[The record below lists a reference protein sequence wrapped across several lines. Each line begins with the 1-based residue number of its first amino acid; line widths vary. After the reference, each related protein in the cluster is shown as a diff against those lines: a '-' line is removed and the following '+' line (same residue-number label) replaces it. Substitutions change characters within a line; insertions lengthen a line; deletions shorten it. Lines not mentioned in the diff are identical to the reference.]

1 MHVRGSGSR
10 GNLVQA
16 FATTGEDRGG
26 RSELAIVSAWRQGF
40 GGAGLVA
47 AGEREKQREKKRGI
61 IEVCWR
67 STRKRSRSS
76 SLADG
81 QTGEGARRNKN

>member
-10 GNLVQA
+10 GNLAQTVA
-16 FATTGEDRGG
+16 ATGEGRGG
-26 RSELAIVSAWRQGF
+26 RSEVAIGSAWRQGF
-40 GGAGLVA
+40 GGAGVR
-47 AGEREKQREKKRGI
+47 AGEKERGI
-61 IEVCWR
+61 IEVWWR
-67 STRKRSRSS
+67 STRKRSRSC

>member
-10 GNLVQA
+10 GKLVQA

-26 RSELAIVSAWRQGF
+26 CSEVAIVSAWRQGF
-40 GGAGLVA
+40 GGAGLR
-47 AGEREKQREKKRGI
+47 AGEKEKEREEKRGI
-61 IEVCWR
+61 IEVWWR

-81 QTGEGARRNKN
+81 QTGEGARKNKN

>member
-10 GNLVQA
+10 GNLAQTVA
-16 FATTGEDRGG
+16 ATGEGRGG
-26 RSELAIVSAWRQGF
+26 RSEVAIGSAWRQGF
-40 GGAGLVA
+40 GGAGVR
-47 AGEREKQREKKRGI
+47 AGEKEKEREKERGI
-61 IEVCWR
+61 IEVWWR
-67 STRKRSRSS
+67 STRKRSRSC